1 MARFPLRRG
10 EGRREKKKVWSRRH
24 NPDGTMSLRDHI
36 YELRHRLG
44 LALLIILGG
53 GVLGF
58 LWFMYRVGPIPSLSD
73 LLVGPYCELP
83 PASEPN
89 GIRVELAEGKC
100 QLLQTQPFE
109 VFLIQF
115 KVGVAAGMVLTSP
128 LWIYQVWA
136 FITPG
141 LYARERKFALTF
153 VGFASVLFSAGAVL
167 AYFVVPKGLE
177 VLTGA
182 FGGGQFATALAGDK
196 YISFV
201 ITMLLIFGVC
211 FELPLL
217 VIMLNRVGILPYE
230 NLKRWRRGILFGLF
244 VLAAFATPGTDPV
257 SMIALSISMAL
268 LFELA
273 VQVSRIHDRRQAR
286 RDAEAGLEGLSDDE
300 ASPLDLSPEP
310 VPPPDPVPSP
320 DAKSGL
326 DDIT

>member
-1 MARFPLRRG
+1 VARNPLRRG
-10 EGRREKKKVWSRRH
+10 EGRREKKPWSRRH

-44 LALLIILGG
+44 LALLIVLGG

-58 LWFMYRVGPIPSLSD
+58 LWFNFRVGPIPSLGN
-73 LLVGPYCELP
+73 LLLGPYCALP
-83 PASEPN
+83 PASQPG
-89 GIRVELAEGKC
+89 GIRFEPSPGVC

-109 VFLIQF
+109 AFLIQF

-136 FITPG
+136 FIAPG

-153 VGFASVLFSAGAVL
+153 VGFASVLFAAGAVL

-182 FGGGQFATALAGDK
+182 FGGGLFATALAGDK

-201 ITMLLIFGVC
+201 LTMLVIFGVC

-217 VIMLNRVGILPYE
+217 VIMLNRIGILPYE
-230 NLKRWRRGILFGLF
+230 NLKRWRRGILFALF
-244 VLAAFATPGTDPV
+244 VFAAFVTPGTDPV
-257 SMIALSISMAL
+257 SMIALSISMGL

-273 VQVSRIHDRRQAR
+273 VQISRIHDRRKAR
-286 RDAEAGLEGLSDDE
+286 REAEEGLEGLSDDE
-300 ASPLDLSPEP
+300 ASPLDLTPEP

-320 DAKSGL
+320 DTKAGL
-326 DDIT
+326 DDVT